1 MENRKN
7 IMHRS

>member
-7 IMHRS
+7 LALHD